1 MWDQLSKE
9 IKALVVLFVI
19 ALVFGS
25 GVLTSQLLSRKEE
38 ENVLLELPAATET
51 PVSDHAASKEV
62 ATEEKKEIVVHVS
75 GAVANPGIYTLPL
88 GSRVND
94 AVQLAVPLR
103 EANLDALNLAALIS
117 DGQKISVPREGEE
130 VNLQEDLSGNI
141 TSSVSKINLNTAT
154 LAELDTL
161 PGIGPSTAQKIIDY
175 RTQNGGFK
183 SVDELD
189 AVSGIGPKKLEQ
201 LRDLVTVY

>member
-1 MWDQLSKE
+1 
-9 IKALVVLFVI
+9 
-19 ALVFGS
+19 
-25 GVLTSQLLSRKEE
+25 
-38 ENVLLELPAATET
+38 
-51 PVSDHAASKEV
+51 V

-130 VNLQEDLSGNI
+130 VSLQEDLSGNI

-201 LRDLVTVY
+201 LRNLVTVY